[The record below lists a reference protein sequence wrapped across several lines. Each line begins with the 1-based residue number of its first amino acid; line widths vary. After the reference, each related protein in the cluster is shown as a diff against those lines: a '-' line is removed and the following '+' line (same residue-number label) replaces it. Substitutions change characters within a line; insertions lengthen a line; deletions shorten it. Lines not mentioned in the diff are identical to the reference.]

1 MGNIMDNSGG
11 GNGAANETG
20 GQPAETYETLAK
32 LVDHLLLRADLSEDE
47 VAEGCRVARE
57 YNVCSVVV
65 RPSDVDQVVRW
76 MNGSSVRVASTV
88 GYPDGSSNTGA
99 KLYEGRDLLRRGVK
113 EIDMTINIGKMIS
126 RQFQYVEMEL
136 LQMGKSCQESGAL
149 LKVDLAS
156 KYLTQDLKI
165 IATKICKRI
174 ESSFLCVDY
183 DLRDLALVFPLLKD
197 RVQLKTSSG
206 IESLAEA
213 LEVREAGCTRFGTTA
228 TASILDDWKTHLDQ
242 QASGAAAEG

>member
-1 MGNIMDNSGG
+1 MDYSGG
-11 GNGAANETG
+11 ENTAPNETG

-32 LVDHLLLRADLSEDE
+32 IIDHLLLRADLSEDE

-76 MNGSSVRVASTV
+76 MNGSPVRVASTV
-88 GYPDGSSNTGA
+88 GYPDGSSTTGA
-99 KLYEGRDLLRRGVK
+99 KLYEGRDLLRRGAK

-136 LQMGKSCQESGAL
+136 LQMGKSCQESGAI

-156 KYLTQDLKI
+156 KYLAEDLKI

-174 ESSFLCVDY
+174 ESPFVSVDY
-183 DLRDLALVFPLLKD
+183 SLRDLALVYPLLKD

-213 LEVREAGCTRFGTTA
+213 LEVREAGCVRIGTTA
-228 TASILDDWKTHLDQ
+228 TASILEDWKTHLEQ

>member
-1 MGNIMDNSGG
+1 M
-11 GNGAANETG
+11 
-20 GQPAETYETLAK
+20 
-32 LVDHLLLRADLSEDE
+32 DHLLLRPDLSEDQ
-47 VAEGCRVARE
+47 VAEGCRLARE
-57 YNVCSVVV
+57 YNICSVLV

-76 MNGSSVRVASTV
+76 MNGSPVRVASTV

-99 KLYEGRDLLRRGVK
+99 KLYEGRDLLRRGVH

-149 LKVDLAS
+149 LKVDLGS
-156 KYLTQDLKI
+156 KYLSQDLKI

-174 ESSFLCVDY
+174 ESAFVCVEY
-183 DLRDLALVFPLLKD
+183 SLRDLMLIQPLLKD
-197 RVQLKTSSG
+197 RVQLKTSCG

-213 LEVREAGCTRFGTTA
+213 MEVREAGCTRIGSTA
-228 TASILDDWKTHLDQ
+228 TASILDDWKTHLEQ
-242 QASGAAAEG
+242 KASGAAAEG

>member
-1 MGNIMDNSGG
+1 MGTEGVDRSIDVAGG
-11 GNGAANETG
+11 
-20 GQPAETYETLAK
+20 
-32 LVDHLLLRADLSEDE
+32 
-47 VAEGCRVARE
+47 
-57 YNVCSVVV
+57 V
-65 RPSDVDQVVRW
+65 RPS
-76 MNGSSVRVASTV
+76 GAVAAAR
-88 GYPDGSSNTGA
+88 GIARRMGA
-99 KLYEGRDLLRRGVK
+99 EGFEVRGVK

-136 LQMGKSCQESGAL
+136 LQMAKSCQESGAL

-156 KYLTQDLKI
+156 KYLTEDLKI

-183 DLRDLALVFPLLKD
+183 NLRDLALVFPLLKD

-228 TASILDDWKTHLDQ
+228 TASILEDWKTHLDQ
-242 QASGAAAEG
+242 QAAGAAAEG

>member
-1 MGNIMDNSGG
+1 MDYTGG
-11 GNGAANETG
+11 ENRAPNETG

-32 LVDHLLLRADLSEDE
+32 IIDHLLLRVNLSEDE
-47 VAEGCRVARE
+47 VAEGCRLARE

-76 MNGSSVRVASTV
+76 MNGSPVRVASTV

-113 EIDMTINIGKMIS
+113 EIDMTINVGKMIS

-149 LKVDLAS
+149 LKVDLAT
-156 KYLTQDLKI
+156 KYLTEDLKI
-165 IATKICKRI
+165 IGAKICKRI
-174 ESSFLCVDY
+174 ESAYVSVDY
-183 DLRDLALVFPLLKD
+183 NLRDLALIRPLLKD

-213 LEVREAGCTRFGTTA
+213 LEVREAGCTRIGTTA
-228 TASILDDWKTHLDQ
+228 TASILEDWRTHLEQ
-242 QASGAAAEG
+242 LASGAAAEG

>member
-1 MGNIMDNSGG
+1 MGNTMDYTGG
-11 GNGAANETG
+11 ENAAPNETG

-32 LVDHLLLRADLSEDE
+32 VMDHLLLRPDLSEDH
-47 VAEGCRVARE
+47 VAEGCRLARE
-57 YNVCSVVV
+57 YNICSVVV

-76 MNGSSVRVASTV
+76 MNGSPVRVASTV

-99 KLYEGRDLLRRGVK
+99 KLYEGRDLLRRGVH

-149 LKVDLAS
+149 LKVDLGS
-156 KYLTQDLKI
+156 KYLTEDLKI

-174 ESSFLCVDY
+174 ESAFVCVEY
-183 DLRDLALVFPLLKD
+183 SLRDLMLIQPL
-197 RVQLKTSSG
+197 
-206 IESLAEA
+206 
-213 LEVREAGCTRFGTTA
+213 
-228 TASILDDWKTHLDQ
+228 
-242 QASGAAAEG
+242 